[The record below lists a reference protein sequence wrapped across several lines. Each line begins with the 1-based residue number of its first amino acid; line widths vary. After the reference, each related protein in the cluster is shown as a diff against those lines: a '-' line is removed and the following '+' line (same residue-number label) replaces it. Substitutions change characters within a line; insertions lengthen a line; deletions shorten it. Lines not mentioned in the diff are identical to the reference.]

1 MATLREDVKRL
12 VASIALSQD
21 TSLNWTAANPVVP
34 SGVLCLETDTGKIKL
49 GDGSTAWNDLGYKI
63 EAVLTAAQKTLLDN
77 AGAANGVV
85 VAGTDGKI
93 ALDQIPVLTEDKL
106 PLALKNGAVHFV
118 ADIAAMEALEDKG
131 GLIYV
136 LDASAWE
143 DIESGAGQFIWNEE
157 QSKWIKIGETESLDL
172 DLTNYFD
179 YVNMDAD
186 DITEG
191 ETHLFLTTA
200 EREAIAKATSDIATL
215 AQTVVDNKVVTDAT
229 QTELTNYKASNDAAL
244 STLSGTVI
252 ANKSAAD
259 QTQAD
264 LDVLE
269 ADVAAYK
276 ASNNEAVAAN
286 AAAAA
291 KAQGDVDTLSG
302 QFTAYKGTNDAAV
315 AANAAA
321 ASAAQ
326 AAADKAQGDIDAH
339 KGVYATDKAA
349 LEKSIEDLAGL
360 LDDLTGDTGTNLSE
374 ITGRLDALDGAAG
387 RVATLEGKVAA
398 NEGAI
403 TALQTRAG
411 EIEGAATALAGRVT
425 TAEGKI
431 TTLEGEMDAVEGRAE
446 ALEGRATTVEGK
458 VTTLEG
464 EMDAAEGRLDALE
477 STAADAVLYSHED
490 DLIIGGMNAATMKAL
505 YTA

>member
-1 MATLREDVKRL
+1 MATLREDVKKL
-12 VASIALSQD
+12 LGAVTCAMDSQ
-21 TSLNWTAANPVVP
+21 LNWETVNPVVIA
-34 SGVLCLETDTGKIKL
+34 GCLAVDTTTWRIKL
-49 GDGSTAWNDLGYKI
+49 GDGVTAWNDLPYKVD
-63 EAVLTAAQKTLLDN
+63 AVLTAAQKTLLDN
-77 AGAANGVV
+77 AGSANGVV
-85 VAGTDGKI
+85 VAGSNGQI
-93 ALDQIPVLTEDKL
+93 SLDQIPVLTEDKM
-106 PLALKNGAVHFV
+106 PTSLKNGIVRFV
-118 ADIAAMEALEDKG
+118 ADIATRDALEEKD
-131 GLIYV
+131 GLVYV
-136 LDASAWE
+136 LDASA
-143 DIESGAGQFIWNEE
+143 DATVESGAAQYVWDETN
-157 QSKWIKIGETESLDL
+157 SVWKKIGETESLDL

-179 YVNMDAD
+179 YVSMDAD

-200 EREAIAKATSDIATL
+200 ERAAIAKATSDISELST
-215 AQTVVDNKVVTDAT
+215 TVVNNKVAADAT

-244 STLSGTVI
+244 STLSGTV
-252 ANKSAAD
+252 ASNKQAAD

-264 LDVLE
+264 LDTLE

-276 ASNNEAVAAN
+276 TSNNEAVAAN
-286 AAAAA
+286 KAAAE

-411 EIEGAATALAGRVT
+411 EIEGAATVLAGRVT

-431 TTLEGEMDAVEGRAE
+431 TTLESEMDAVEGRAE